1 MKPVTIYTKA
11 MCPYCARA
19 LKLLKEKG
27 AEITEI
33 KAGFDAE
40 KKEEMIRHSNGAR
53 TFPQVFIGDTHVGG
67 SDDLA
72 ALERDGNLDRMLAA

>member
-11 MCPYCARA
+11 MCPYCSRA
-19 LKLLKEKG
+19 LKLLREKG
-27 AEITEI
+27 AEVTEV

-40 KKEEMIRHSNGAR
+40 KKAEMIQRSGGAR
-53 TFPQVFIGDTHVGG
+53 TFPQVFIGDRHVGG

-72 ALERDGNLDRMLAA
+72 ALEREGKLDEMLAA